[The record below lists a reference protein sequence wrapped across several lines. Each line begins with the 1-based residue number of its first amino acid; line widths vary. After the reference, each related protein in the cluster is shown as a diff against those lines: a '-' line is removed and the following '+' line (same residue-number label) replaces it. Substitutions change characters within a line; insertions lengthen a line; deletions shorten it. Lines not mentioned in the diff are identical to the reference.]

1 MLADYVLRDGK
12 MYLTHSEVPGEL
24 RGQGIGKRM
33 LENTFEYIQEHNIK
47 AVAIWSFIETVANRS
62 EKGSKI
68 IQ

>member
-47 AVAIWSFIETVANRS
+47 AVAI
-62 EKGSKI
+62 
-68 IQ
+68 